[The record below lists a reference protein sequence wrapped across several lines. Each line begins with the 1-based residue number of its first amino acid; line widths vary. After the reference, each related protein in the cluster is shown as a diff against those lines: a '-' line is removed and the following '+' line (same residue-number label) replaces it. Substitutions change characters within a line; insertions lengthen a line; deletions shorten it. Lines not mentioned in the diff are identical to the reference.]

1 MLSSIIKVK
10 DKVEYLLENYPI
22 LRDDDNK
29 LIAKIW
35 WSESKVNSLE
45 AFLRDF
51 GDRKVSSPE
60 AIRRARQKLQEH
72 NPSLRG
78 KLYAKRHNNGAT
90 VKSGIKFLNF

>member
-10 DKVEYLLENYPI
+10 DKVEYLLDNYPV

-35 WSESKVNSLE
+35 WSENKSQNT
-45 AFLRDF
+45 RDF
-51 GDRKVSSPE
+51 LIEFGNGNYTSPE

-72 NPSLRG
+72 NPHLRG
-78 KLYAKRHNNGAT
+78 VLYNKRHKNGAT
-90 VKSGIKFLNF
+90 VKTHIKFVNF

>member
-1 MLSSIIKVK
+1 MLNSIVKVK

-51 GDRKVSSPE
+51 GAKKISSPE

-72 NPSLRG
+72 NPPLRG
-78 KLYAKRHNNGAT
+78 KLYNKRHSNGAT

>member
-22 LRDDDNK
+22 FRDDDNK

-35 WSESKVNSLE
+35 YSETKSKS
-45 AFLRDF
+45 LRDF
-51 GDRKVSSPE
+51 MIEFGDKKISSPE

-72 NPSLRG
+72 NPHLRG
-78 KLYAKRHNNGAT
+78 KLYAKRHGNGKN
-90 VKSGIKFLNF
+90 VKSGIKFINF

>member
-1 MLSSIIKVK
+1 MLANIIKVK

-35 WSESKVNSLE
+35 WSESNVTQLE
-45 AFLRDF
+45 SFLRDF
-51 GDRKVSSPE
+51 GKGNHSSPE

-72 NPSLRG
+72 NPHLRG
-78 KLYAKRHNNGAT
+78 NLYAKRHKNGET
-90 VKSGIKFLNF
+90 VKSGIKFINF